1 MHCSQCGAEVAPS
14 SRFCSNCG
22 ANVAQQM
29 NEKKCAACG
38 AALKLGAKFCQS
50 CGQPASEAAQSASAA
65 AAAQTVQVED
75 AHEPEHP
82 PRSPWVTASLFLSIP
97 IVVGIMFLLFYPRS
111 NPQPVMSQQAPGAMP
126 QATQQN
132 GQDPF
137 DMESMM
143 PVFHQIDSLKN
154 AVKENPKDTNALLHL
169 AALFDMA
176 GKYDQ
181 AAEYYRNLLAVTP
194 ENVEARMNLAGNYF
208 NLKQNEAAIAE
219 LETALKHRPDYDY
232 AMFNLGVIYASIHEH
247 EKAAEWWNKVIALD
261 ASSEL
266 ANRARE
272 SMKTLEH

>member
-22 ANVAQQM
+22 ANVAQQI
-29 NEKKCAACG
+29 NEKKCTACG
-38 AALKLGAKFCQS
+38 AALKPGAKFCQS
-50 CGQPASEAAQSASAA
+50 CGQPAS
-65 AAAQTVQVED
+65 QTAPVATPVQTALVFFLL
-75 AHEPEHP
+75 EPFST
-82 PRSPWVTASLFLSIP
+82 PRSPWVTLSLFLSIP

-111 NPQPVMSQQAPGAMP
+111 NPQPVMPQQTPGAMP

-154 AVKENPKDTNALLHL
+154 AVKENPQDTNALLHL

-219 LETALKHRPDYDY
+219 LETALKHRPNYDY

-266 ANRARE
+266 ATRARE

>member
-1 MHCSQCGAEVAPS
+1 MQCSQCGAEVAPN

-22 ANVAQQM
+22 AQAAQT
-29 NEKKCAACG
+29 NEEKCAGCG
-38 AALKLGAKFCQS
+38 SVLKPGAKFCQD
-50 CGQPASEAAQSASAA
+50 CGRPVGQAAPANAGVQTEETLEPAA
-65 AAAQTVQVED
+65 
-75 AHEPEHP
+75 P
-82 PRSPWVTASLFLSIP
+82 PRSPLVTLLLFLSIP
-97 IVVGIMFLLFYPRS
+97 AVVAIMFVLFYPRS

-137 DMESMM
+137 DMAAMA
-143 PVFHQIDSLKN
+143 PVFQQIDSLKN
-154 AVKENPKDTNALLHL
+154 AVKENPQDTNALLHL

-176 GKYDQ
+176 GKFEQ
-181 AAEYYRNLLAVTP
+181 AAEYYRSLLAVTP

-219 LETALKHRPDYDY
+219 LEAALKHRPNYDY
-232 AMFNLGVIYASIHEH
+232 AMFNLGVIYAAIHEH

>member
-22 ANVAQQM
+22 ANVAQQI
-29 NEKKCAACG
+29 NEKKCTACG
-38 AALKLGAKFCQS
+38 AALKPGAKFCQS
-50 CGQPASEAAQSASAA
+50 CGQPAS
-65 AAAQTVQVED
+65 QTAPVATPVQTAPAEELQ
-75 AHEPEHP
+75 EPEP
-82 PRSPWVTASLFLSIP
+82 TPRSPWVTLSLFLSIP

-111 NPQPVMSQQAPGAMP
+111 NPQPVMPQQTPGAMP

-154 AVKENPKDTNALLHL
+154 AVKENPQDTNALLHL

-219 LETALKHRPDYDY
+219 LETALKHRPNYDY

-266 ANRARE
+266 ATRARE

>member
-22 ANVAQQM
+22 ANIAQM
-29 NEKKCAACG
+29 NEKKCVACG
-38 AALKLGAKFCQS
+38 AALKPGAKFCQS
-50 CGQPASEAAQSASAA
+50 CGQPASQTAPVAAP
-65 AAAQTVQVED
+65 VQAVPAE
-75 AHEPEHP
+75 ELQESEQPR
-82 PRSPWVTASLFLSIP
+82 RSPWVTLSLFLSIP
-97 IVVGIMFLLFYPRS
+97 IVIGIMFLLFYPRS
-111 NPQPVMSQQAPGAMP
+111 NPEPVMPQQAPGAMP

-137 DMESMM
+137 DMAGMA
-143 PVFHQIDSLKN
+143 PIFQQIDSLKN

-181 AAEYYRNLLAVTP
+181 AAGYYRDLLAVTP

-208 NLKQNEAAIAE
+208 NLKQNEAAITE
-219 LETALKHRPDYDY
+219 LETALKHRPNYDY

-266 ANRARE
+266 AARARE